1 MKDSHATDGVREPQ
15 SLAPQTCLTQP
26 ADTAVAAERT
36 MPATHDAGHCLDS
49 AALLRGNSSVV
60 ITHRGAVYRLQ
71 ATRQGKLI
79 LTK

>member
-1 MKDSHATDGVREPQ
+1 MSTTRPTPNPSAATPDMPSGPEH
-15 SLAPQTCLTQP
+15 SLRP
-26 ADTAVAAERT
+26 ADTVPPHT
-36 MPATHDAGHCLDS
+36 TSHILDS
-49 AALLRGNSSVV
+49 TSLLRGNSSVA